1 MMTDVQYAA
10 GFDLAKRLHD
20 AGEADLSLDMTRM
33 NKEYRRGYRE
43 YIQTLNALTKPTP
56 KA

>member
-1 MMTDVQYAA
+1 MTTTSIQYSA

-20 AGEADLSLDMTRM
+20 SGEADLQLDMSRM

-43 YIQTLNALTKPTP
+43 YIQTLNALTNP
-56 KA
+56 KS